1 MAKFN
6 TNLADS
12 EFDGKKIADQGNPL
26 NGTVEENKAK
36 FDAYPHAILMK
47 LRAIVGELEEMFKNK
62 DLSAND
68 FTTELKEKLE
78 GLENYDDGGLKDL
91 IESSVA
97 ELEEKHDK
105 DVTSLENSI
114 ENSIAQKIAELVGE
128 APETLDTLAEIAAA
142 LGGNA
147 NSVTEILRQLGTKA
161 DKEYVEGIEDRVI
174 DFEGEMDE
182 VQDTLKNKVVDYMGR
197 ITYDD
202 MFLQYRGKEYNDG
215 YNYVGI
221 FSTGEWN
228 LDEIGIFE
236 SYNVAD
242 LDMQRKTVFTSEG
255 MKVYQREADV
265 SRAFGEWELVYE
277 SANSGGAD
285 METIKQYVNEQIGLA
300 LEGDY

>member
-1 MAKFN
+1 LTKK
-6 TNLADS
+6 TNKTISVKDYIEDTPDGQIIHSGGGTVKIPAYMSDLNDDIGYVKG
-12 EFDGKKIADQGNPL
+12 EDGKG
-26 NGTVEENKAK
+26 
-36 FDAYPHAILMK
+36 
-47 LRAIVGELEEMFKNK
+47 
-62 DLSAND
+62 LSTND
-68 FTTELKEKLE
+68 FTNQEKEKLA
-78 GLENYDDGGLKDL
+78 GLE
-91 IESSVA
+91 I
-97 ELEEKHDK
+97 
-105 DVTSLENSI
+105 
-114 ENSIAQKIAELVGE
+114 
-128 APETLDTLAEIAAA
+128 
-142 LGGNA
+142 
-147 NSVTEILRQLGTKA
+147 
-161 DKEYVEGIEDRVI
+161 
-174 DFEGEMDE
+174 EMDE

-255 MKVYQREADV
+255 MKVYQREAYV

-285 METIKQYVNEQIGLA
+285 METIKKYVDEQIGEA